1 VGVWKNIRK
10 GWEIFFYLCDGS
22 KIRFQHDLW
31 CVDHPLK
38 ATFLELISIVRCKEA
53 LVVNHVQ

>member
-1 VGVWKNIRK
+1 VGV
-10 GWEIFFYLCDGS
+10 FFYICDGS